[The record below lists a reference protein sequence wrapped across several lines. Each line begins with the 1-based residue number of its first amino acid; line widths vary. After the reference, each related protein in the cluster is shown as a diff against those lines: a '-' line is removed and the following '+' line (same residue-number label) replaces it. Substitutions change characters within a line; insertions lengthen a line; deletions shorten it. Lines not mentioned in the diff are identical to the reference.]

1 MIECDVNWRDAI
13 DDQSYRL
20 FENKERE
27 ILVETDVTMRLAKAK
42 NIDPST
48 QYMNIFYENAL
59 RYAYID

>member
-1 MIECDVNWRDAI
+1 MIECDVNWRDAN

-20 FENKERE
+20 FENRERE

-42 NIDPST
+42 NIDPFN
-48 QYMNIFYENAL
+48 QYINIFRETAI